1 MSSGMVQG
9 SQSQQQEKK
18 NERGGAADA
27 SRLKIVQ
34 RLLAAGDNLPA
45 FLQDLLNT
53 QAMVVA
59 GTEAAAFMI
68 DRQQDGFKLVPVVH
82 MRPDQANDEIRK
94 KAIEAF
100 IQIVS
105 PCVEQNRE
113 GAFEVGE
120 ADDSGETQYCLAT
133 VLRADAQAVGVT
145 AVITR
150 ARGLDRARQRL
161 ASMELVAGYFEIY
174 HMRRGSEQAKQ
185 VATSHQGVLQLIGA
199 IATVD
204 GFDSACK
211 NICNELATRTG
222 AARVA
227 IGWVKGKEHKGKT
240 VKVIALSHTDK
251 FDKRQELLTSM
262 KNVMEECLDQDQ
274 IVHYDPAGGGT
285 DTVSREAT
293 AYSRQNGNCALVSV
307 PLRRM
312 NEVVGVLT
320 LEYAADR
327 KPDQNAATMVSL
339 TGDVLT
345 PQLYDRYQND
355 RNIFVKI
362 GHSIKSFGEKSLGEK
377 YMLAKIITAA
387 VIITLAVLIFYK
399 PTYKVSAPFTFASVD
414 RRTIVAPAP
423 AFIGEVGKIDGQV
436 VRPGLRVK
444 KGDVLVTMQTTEL
457 ELKKVEAEAR
467 AIAAQKEADNKR
479 KEGKIPEAV
488 IAEKQRDAALAEVSL
503 LDWQIKQAEIKAPMD
518 GEILRGDLRDRR
530 GAPVKE
536 GEPLF
541 EIGSVASLEVEAN
554 VKDKDIQYIKVG
566 QDGVVATNSDPGS
579 TWSFKVTRI
588 VPLGEPKDANNVF
601 RVYGEL
607 QDKDVPAW
615 KPGMTG
621 EAKIHTEPARLIWIW
636 THPLTDWIRL
646 KMWSLGLWF

>member
-9 SQSQQQEKK
+9 TQSQKEK
-18 NERGGAADA
+18 EDRGGSADA
-27 SRLKIVQ
+27 ARLKIVQ

-59 GTEAAAFMI
+59 GTEAAAFMVE
-68 DRQQDGFKLVPVVH
+68 RQQAGMKLVPVVH
-82 MRPDQANDEIRK
+82 MRPDQASDDVRK

-100 IQIVS
+100 VLILM

-113 GAFEVGE
+113 GAFEVG
-120 ADDSGETQYCLAT
+120 APDDSGEVQYCLAT

-150 ARGLDRARQRL
+150 CRGLDRARQRL

-174 HMRRGSEQAKQ
+174 HMRRGAEQARQ
-185 VATSHQGVLQLIGA
+185 VASSHQGVLQLVGA
-199 IATVD
+199 VATVD
-204 GFDSACK
+204 GFEAACK

-227 IGWVKGKEHKGKT
+227 LGWAKGKESKGRT
-240 VKVIALSHTDK
+240 IKVIALSHTDK
-251 FDKRQELLTSM
+251 FDKRQELLVST
-262 KNVMEECLDQDQ
+262 KRVMEECLDQDQ

-285 DTVSREAT
+285 DTVSRDAT
-293 AYSRQNGNCALVSV
+293 AYSRENGNCVLVSV

-312 NEVVGVLT
+312 GTVVGVLM
-320 LEYAADR
+320 LEYAADK

-345 PQLYDRYQND
+345 PQLYDRYEND
-355 RNIFVKI
+355 RNIAVKV
-362 GHSIKSFGEKSLGEK
+362 GHSIKSFGEKTIGEK
-377 YMLAKIITAA
+377 YMLAKIITVS
-387 VIITLAVLIFYK
+387 VIIALLVLFLVRPVYR
-399 PTYKVSAPFTFASVD
+399 VSAPFSFSSVD
-414 RRTIVAPAP
+414 RRTIAAPAQG
-423 AFIGEVGKIDGQV
+423 FLGEVGKVDGV
-436 VRPGLRVK
+436 EIRPGMRVK
-444 KGDVLVTMQTTEL
+444 QGQILVRMDTTEM
-457 ELKKVEAEAR
+457 ELQKADAQTR
-467 AIAAQKEADNKR
+467 ANAYQKEADQKL
-479 KEGKIPEAV
+479 KEGNKVAEAM
-488 IAEKQRDAALAEVSL
+488 IALKQRDAA
-503 LDWQIKQAEIKAPMD
+503 QAEADLWAWRIDQAIIRAPFD
-518 GEILRGDLRDRR
+518 GEVLRGDLRERQ

-541 EIGSVASLEVEAN
+541 EIGSTRALEVELN

-566 QDGVVATNSDPGS
+566 QEGEVATNSDPGS
-579 TWSFKVTRI
+579 SYKFKVTRI
-588 VPLGEPKDANNVF
+588 VPLGEPKESQNVF

-621 EAKIHTEPARLIWIW
+621 EAKVKTQPATLIWIW

-646 KMWSLGLWF
+646 KMWGLGL

>member
-9 SQSQQQEKK
+9 TQSQQQKEK
-18 NERGGAADA
+18 NERGGSTDAA
-27 SRLKIVQ
+27 RLKIVQ

-59 GTEAAAFMI
+59 GTEAAAFMV
-68 DRQQDGFKLVPVVH
+68 DRQTDGMKLVPVVH
-82 MRPDQANDEIRK
+82 MRPDQANDEVRK

-100 IQIVS
+100 VSIVTQ
-105 PCVEQNRE
+105 CVEQNRE
-113 GAFEVGE
+113 GAFEVGP
-120 ADDSGETQYCLAT
+120 ADDTGETQYCLAT

-174 HMRRGSEQAKQ
+174 HMRRGTEQAKQ
-185 VATSHQGVLQLIGA
+185 VATSHQGVLQLVGA

-204 GFDSACK
+204 GFEAACK

-227 IGWVKGKEHKGKT
+227 LGWVKGKEEKGKT
-240 VKVIALSHTDK
+240 IKVIALSHTDK
-251 FDKRQELLTSM
+251 FDKRQELLVST
-262 KNVMEECLDQDQ
+262 KNVMEECLDQGQ

-293 AYSRQNGNCALVSV
+293 AYSRQNANCALVSV

-312 NEVVGVLT
+312 GEVVGVLM

-362 GHSIKSFGEKSLGEK
+362 GHSTKDFGEKALGEK

-399 PTYKVSAPFTFASVD
+399 PTYKVSAPFTFSSVD
-414 RRTIVAPAP
+414 RRTIVAPSQG
-423 AFIGEVGKIDGQV
+423 FIGEVGQVDGQD
-436 VRPGLRVK
+436 VRPGMKVK
-444 KGDVLVTMQTTEL
+444 QGDLLVKMDTTDMAL
-457 ELKKVEAEAR
+457 EKAR
-467 AIAAQKEADNKR
+467 AQTQANAYQRDADQKR
-479 KEGKIPEAV
+479 KDGKIPEALV
-488 IAEKQRDAALAEVSL
+488 AEKQRDAAQAEADL
-503 LDWQIKQAEIKAPMD
+503 WDWRIGQAEIHAPMD
-518 GEILRGDLRDRR
+518 GEILQGDLRFRK
-530 GAPVKE
+530 GSPVKE
-536 GEPLF
+536 GEALF
-541 EIGSVASLEVEAN
+541 EVGSTKAMEVEIN
-554 VKDKDIQYIKVG
+554 VKDKDIQYLKVG
-566 QDGVVATNSDPGS
+566 QEGELATNSDPGTS
-579 TWSFKVTRI
+579 YTFKVTRI
-588 VPLGEPKDANNVF
+588 VPLGEPKDAHNVF

-607 QDKDVPAW
+607 QQKDVPAW

-621 EAKIHTEPARLIWIW
+621 EAKVHTEPARLIWIW